1 MEFFKSKYNIAML
14 VIFGVGVLLV
24 SLGGLVSILMPIG
37 LDLIAVSMFME
48 ANNVYIANQERKDM
62 DEVTN
67 QKVTFDA
74 TQISVDE
81 DIYYVEEDNKKLLFK
96 KKVKKYNNTMSFC
109 VLLTIFGFIIIALTI
124 GLYIKFI

>member
-1 MEFFKSKYNIAML
+1 MEFFKSKYNITML

-67 QKVTFDA
+67 QKITFDA

-81 DIYYVEEDNKKLLFK
+81 DVYYVEEDNKKLLFK